1 MKNQLKIHSNRPRF
15 RGKVV
20 FLFLLCST
28 LFSVAAFAQVQTV
41 TGTVLDEIGMPLPG
55 ANILETGTKNGVTTD
70 FDGNYSLQVNKGASI
85 TITYIGYKT
94 QVIEVGSKSTINI
107 ELAPDLQQLDETV
120 IIGYGSVQKRDVTGS
135 VATVNMDKLT
145 EAPVANFDQALAGRV
160 AGVQV
165 NSGGGEP
172 GGGTKIVIR
181 GGNTVNGDN
190 SPLYVMDGFIVENF
204 DPGIIDPS
212 DIETMTVLKDASA
225 TAIYGVRGA
234 NGVIIIT
241 TKRAK
246 TGKTKITYET
256 RMDVKNVSKT
266 LDVLEPYDFLQLSS
280 EINENSTATRFF
292 SIYDEDLGQ
301 SVRVGGIEDYR
312 DVKGRNWQDEAFR
325 TAYSKTHKLNISS
338 GGDKTRFNASINA
351 VEDQGSL
358 LNSEFNRLNG
368 RMSVNHKVNEKLD
381 ATIDVLY
388 TSTVQDGL
396 DVGGT
401 SSYSFM
407 RNLITYNNVA
417 NKFIDYPEGYDPL
430 NQVSDEYDLV
440 NIVSW
445 HPIVSLK
452 NEYRKRE
459 NDQFIANL
467 SLRYKIN
474 SDFTLETKGSFN
486 SQFRKTGTF
495 NNSNTV
501 YGRLVNKIDGINGT
515 MDTQRWKNF
524 SSVNTLNY
532 RKKINDHSIDGLVG
546 ITLNIRKTERVR
558 FQSIDIPKYLEDL
571 GINSMAGGTLNSATD
586 ISSTDESRIFSIL
599 GRVNY
604 GYKGKYLFTASIR
617 RDGSSNFPK
626 QNRIGYFPSAA
637 VSWNADKENFIKN
650 LNVFSQLKFKAGY
663 GKTGNDRIPGT
674 ARFEFLTDSD
684 ASYFYNGQTVSG
696 QRPTSFGA
704 NPNLFWETTEQYNA
718 GVDMGFFDD
727 RLSLLVEVY
736 QKDTK
741 DLLINADAALS
752 QGYSSIWTNSGQVR
766 NRGVE
771 FSLSTLNIKTKN
783 FSWTSDFNIS
793 FNQNTIV
800 SLPEG
805 KPIFGKPNY
814 YRLLSTNQYIV
825 EEGKAL
831 GNMFGYI
838 SDGVYQP
845 SDFENY
851 DSTAS
856 THTLL
861 PGQPRYK
868 SSHQPGDE
876 KFKDLDGDGNITGGD
891 KTIIGNGL
899 PKHFGGF
906 ENSFTYKNFRLSAFL
921 QWSYGNDI
929 LNANRLVFE
938 SMDRPNQNQL
948 ASTLNRWT
956 PENQNTDLHRAG
968 GQGFQDISSRVIEDG
983 SYLRLKTVNFSYKF
997 SKDVVDNLKINSL
1010 ELYLSGQN
1018 LITWTNYT
1026 GFDPEVSVA
1035 NSLITPG
1042 IDYSAYP
1049 KHRTFSLGL
1058 NVSF

>member
-1 MKNQLKIHSNRPRF
+1 MKNQITINSNEPSIH
-15 RGKVV
+15 GKVV
-20 FLFLLCST
+20 FFILLLST
-28 LFSVAAFAQVQTV
+28 LFSMSVFAQVKTV

-55 ANILETGTKNGVTTD
+55 ANILESGTKNGVTTD
-70 FDGNYSLQVNKGASI
+70 FDGNYSLQVNQGS
-85 TITYIGYKT
+85 TITVTYLGYKT
-94 QVIEVGSKSTINI
+94 QVLTVGSQSTINI
-107 ELAPDLQQLDETV
+107 TLEPDLQQLEETV
-120 IIGYGSVQKRDVTGS
+120 IIGYGSVQKRDLTGS

-145 EAPVANFDQALAGRV
+145 EAPVANFDEALAGRV

-165 NSGGGEP
+165 SASGGEP
-172 GGGTKIVIR
+172 GSGMNIVIR
-181 GGNTVNGDN
+181 GGNSVNGDN

-212 DIETMTVLKDASA
+212 DIETMSVLKDASA

-246 TGKTKITYET
+246 LGATRISYET
-256 RMDVKNVSKT
+256 RLDVKNVSNT

-280 EINENSTATRFF
+280 EINENSTMTRFLSVF
-292 SIYDEDLGQ
+292 DEDLGQ
-301 SVRVGGIEDYR
+301 SVRVGEYEDYR
-312 DVKGRNWQDEAFR
+312 HVKGRDWQDEAFR

-338 GGDKTRFNASINA
+338 GGDKTRLNASINA
-351 VEDQGSL
+351 MEDQGSL
-358 LNSEFNRLNG
+358 LNSVYNRING
-368 RMSVNHKVNEKLD
+368 RITVNHKVNDKLD

-388 TSTVQDGL
+388 TNDIQEGL
-396 DVGGT
+396 DVRGS

-417 NKFIDYPEGYDPL
+417 NQYIDYPEGFDPL
-430 NQVSDEYDLV
+430 DQVSDEYDLV

-459 NDQFIANL
+459 NDRFIANL

-474 SDFTLETKGSFN
+474 SDLTLETKGSFN
-486 SQFRKTGTF
+486 TQFRETGIF

-501 YGRLVNKIDGINGT
+501 YGRLVNKINGINGT
-515 MDTQRWKNF
+515 MDHQRWKNF

-532 RKKINDHSIDGLVG
+532 KKKFNDHSFDGLVG
-546 ITLNIRKTERVR
+546 VTLNVRKTSRTR
-558 FQSIDIPKYLEDL
+558 YSSIDIPKYLEGL
-571 GINSMAGGTLNSATD
+571 GINSMHGGTLDSSND

-599 GRVNY
+599 ARVNY

-617 RDGSSNFPK
+617 RDGSSAFPAN
-626 QNRIGYFPSAA
+626 NRIGYFPSAA
-637 VSWNADKENFIKN
+637 ASWNADQENFIAN

-674 ARFEFLTDSD
+674 ARFEFLTDSN
-684 ASYFYNGQTVSG
+684 ASYFYDGQTVSG

-752 QGYSSIWTNSGQVR
+752 QGFSTIWTNSGQVR
-766 NRGVE
+766 NKGLE
-771 FSLSTLNIKTKN
+771 ISLNTVNVKTKN
-783 FSWTSDFNIS
+783 FRWTSDFNIS

-814 YRLLSTNQYIV
+814 YQRLSTNQFLV

-845 SDFENY
+845 EDFENY
-851 DSTAS
+851 DPTAS

-861 PGQPRYK
+861 LGQPSYK
-868 SSHQPGDE
+868 AGHQPGDE
-876 KFKDLDGDGNITGGD
+876 KFKDLDGDGSITGGD
-891 KTIIGNGL
+891 KTIIGNAL

-906 ENSFTYKNFRLSAFL
+906 GNTFAYKNFQLSAFF
-921 QWSYGNDI
+921 QWSFGNDV
-929 LNANRLVFE
+929 LNANRLIFE

-956 PENQNTDLHRAG
+956 PENQNTTLHRAG
-968 GQGFQDISSRVIEDG
+968 GQGFQDVSSRVVEDG
-983 SYLRLKTVNFSYKF
+983 SYLRLKTVNISYKL
-997 SKDVVDNLKINSL
+997 SKDIVEKLKMNSV
-1010 ELYLSGQN
+1010 EFYLSGQN
-1018 LITWTNYT
+1018 LLTWTDYS
-1026 GFDPEVSVA
+1026 GFDPEVSVE

-1049 KHRTFSLGL
+1049 KHRVFSLGL